1 MTDDSKTILRVIDD
15 ERLAHE
21 WELVLLAQ
29 GLSPTVH
36 RTQSG
41 IVLAVPR
48 DEVDGALAGL
58 AAYEKENPAKTPPRD
73 IPTESANMLAGTLA
87 GLFILGFFAVTA
99 SWNPAASWLQRG
111 SANAGRM
118 LDGEL
123 WRSVTAL
130 TLHGDAGHALSNA
143 FAIAVF
149 FGAVSG
155 RLGVGVAGLVVLL
168 AGALGN
174 LANALLQ
181 GSPHNSVGAST
192 AIFGAV
198 GILGSLALIR
208 RHRARGT
215 ERRAWIAVA
224 AALALLGLL
233 GAGGGR
239 VDIMAH
245 FLGFIIGGFLGIPV
259 AFVYLRPAGF
269 AIQWTCAAATLAVI
283 FYCWLIAVL

>member
-15 ERLAHE
+15 QRLAHE
-21 WELVLLAQ
+21 LELVLLAQ

-36 RTQSG
+36 QTHG
-41 IVLAVPR
+41 GVVLAVPR
-48 DEVDGALAGL
+48 NEVEGALAGL
-58 AAYEKENPAKTPPRD
+58 AAYEKENPAKTSQRD
-73 IPTESANMLAGTLA
+73 VPTGSANMLAGTLA
-87 GLFILGFFAVTA
+87 GLFILGFFALIT
-99 SWNPAASWLQRG
+99 SWSPAASWLQRG
-111 SANAGRM
+111 SANAGRI
-118 LDGEL
+118 LDGEQ

-130 TLHGDAGHALSNA
+130 TLHGDAAHALSNA

-149 FGAVSG
+149 FGAASG
-155 RLGVGVAGLVVLL
+155 QLGVGVAGLVVLL

-208 RHRARGT
+208 RRRATGNK
-215 ERRAWIAVA
+215 RRAWIAIA
-224 AALALLGLL
+224 AALALLGML

-239 VDIMAH
+239 VDVMAH
-245 FLGFIIGGFLGIPV
+245 LLGFIVGGFLGVPS
-259 AFVYLRPAGF
+259 AFVFPRPAGL
-269 AIQWTCAAATLAVI
+269 AIQWTCGAATLAVI
-283 FYCWLIAVL
+283 VSCWVLAVL